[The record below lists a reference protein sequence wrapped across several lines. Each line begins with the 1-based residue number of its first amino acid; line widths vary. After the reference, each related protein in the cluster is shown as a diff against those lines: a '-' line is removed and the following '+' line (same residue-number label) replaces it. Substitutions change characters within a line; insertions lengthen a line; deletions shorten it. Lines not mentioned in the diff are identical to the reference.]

1 VTDLLQDLISSLPDV
16 YAVEREI
23 GRGGMATVYIATD
36 RRHHRQV
43 AVKVLR
49 PEIARCLG
57 AERFLREIEIVSR
70 LTHPHILPLLDSGGS
85 GELLWYIMPYVEGD
99 SLRILLDRERRLPI
113 DQVLQIAVDVASAL
127 SWAHTHD
134 IIHRDI
140 KPENILLEGG
150 QAVVSD
156 FGLARAVRI
165 AAGQEIT
172 DSGLVLG
179 TPSYMSPEQ
188 AQPDEVID
196 GRSDIYSLGCTLYE
210 MLAGQP
216 PFSGPDAQAIIVQHL
231 GCPAPSLRVLRPTV
245 PAWLDQ
251 VVMTALAKTPAD
263 RFASGEA
270 FAAALRAGT
279 SQTDSKPVSASGDRP
294 WPVKRTVRWLT
305 ALMVAAGAFVLIAKT
320 MRDSPRSGVSPGGL
334 GSPVVLVSPFQT
346 VDDDTLAEA
355 VARSLSQAMID
366 SLATISG
373 LRTVP
378 TTGETPRDTDS
389 MLQGAEL
396 SLLVAGSV
404 ERRGND
410 LKAIGRVSEGQSRIQ
425 LFSQAQQATV
435 GAAPVREADLIE
447 LLVRFV
453 RKYVGTELR
462 RRAVAGETKD
472 SAARRSWTRAMSIID
487 AISSPEAVALPKSST
502 DRLSVADSLLGEAIR
517 RDPRWVGPYLA
528 RGWAY
533 LGSASI
539 LGSEGQRDSA
549 RILAHLK
556 ALAAADTAIRIAPA
570 EAAAHE
576 LRGVTL
582 VGLWFETPSEKAD
595 SIGEEAER
603 ALRQAISLDL
613 NVARAWEALGTY
625 YLLIGRFGEGRQAIA
640 EALQADAFLLSEAT
654 VLRWQIL
661 ADLNLEDYKDAHQTC
676 ARGAR
681 WYPLNLAFMNCQYM
695 ILGWSA
701 GDLNSATRAW
711 QLASKAENLATPARR
726 SDVYR
731 TKLLMTAAI
740 LARAGY
746 RDSAES
752 LLRTFVGTRKGGVD
766 IDGFASDEAYVRLL
780 VGQQDEALALLKTFL
795 HYNWAQRGYIVRTP
809 WFRSLQDNPVFLA
822 ITQRR
827 P

>member
-1 VTDLLQDLISSLPDV
+1 VTDVLQGLVSSLPDV

-23 GRGGMATVYIATD
+23 GRGGMAIVYLATD

-43 AVKVLR
+43 AIKVLR

-57 AERFLREIEIVSR
+57 ADRFLREVEIVSG

-99 SLRILLDRERRLPI
+99 TLRLLLQRERRLPI
-113 DQVLQIAVDVASAL
+113 EQVLQIAADLASAL

-134 IIHRDI
+134 IVHRDI

-150 QAVVSD
+150 QAVISD

-165 AAGQEIT
+165 AAGEELT
-172 DSGLVLG
+172 DSGLILG

-188 AQPDEVID
+188 AQPGEVID
-196 GRSDIYSLGCTLYE
+196 GRSDIYSLGCTIYE

-216 PFSGPDAQAIIVQHL
+216 PFSGPDAQSIIVQHL

-263 RFASGEA
+263 RFPSGEA

-279 SQTDSKPVSASGDRP
+279 TPTDSKPVSASGDRP
-294 WPVKRTVRWLT
+294 WPVRRAMRWLT
-305 ALMVAAGAFVLIAKT
+305 ALVVAAGVFVLMART
-320 MRDSPRSGVSPGGL
+320 MRESARSRAALSGL
-334 GSPVVLVSPFQT
+334 GSPVVLVSPFQA
-346 VDDDTLAEA
+346 VGDDTLAKS
-355 VARSLSQAMID
+355 VALSVSEAMID
-366 SLATISG
+366 SLATING
-373 LRTVP
+373 LRPVSTAN
-378 TTGETPRDTDS
+378 ETPQRMDS
-389 MLQGAEL
+389 LVRGAEF
-396 SLLVAGSV
+396 SLIVAGSI
-404 ERRGND
+404 ERRGNR
-410 LKAIGRVSEGQSRIQ
+410 LKGIGRVSDGPSRIQ
-425 LFSQAQQATV
+425 LFSQGQQAAV
-435 GAAPVREADLIE
+435 GAAPVLQEDLIE
-447 LLVRFV
+447 RIVRFV

-462 RRAVAGETKD
+462 RRAVAAETKD
-472 SAARRSWTRAMSIID
+472 SVARGSWTRAMSIID
-487 AISSPEAVALPKSST
+487 AISSPEAVALPKSSA
-502 DRLSVADSLLGEAIR
+502 DRLVVADSLLGQALR

-549 RILAHLK
+549 LISAHRK
-556 ALAAADTAIRIAPA
+556 AIAAADSAIRIAPVDA
-570 EAAAHE
+570 DGHE
-576 LRGVTL
+576 LRGAAL

-603 ALRQAISLDL
+603 ELRRAISLDL
-613 NVARAWEALGTY
+613 NVARAWEALGAY
-625 YLLIGRFGEGRQAIA
+625 YLFTGRFGEGRQAIA
-640 EALQADAFLLSEAT
+640 QALQADAFLVSEPT

-661 ADLNLEDYKDAHQTC
+661 ADLNLQDYTDAQQTC

-681 WYPLNLAFMNCQYM
+681 WYPLSLAFMNCQYV

-701 GDLNSATRAW
+701 GDLESAMLAW
-711 QLASKAENLATPARR
+711 QLASKAENLVTPARR

-740 LARAGY
+740 LARGGY

-795 HYNWAQRGYIVRTP
+795 HYNWAQRGYVERTP
-809 WFRSLQDNPVFLA
+809 WFRPLHSNPTFVA
-822 ITQRR
+822 MIKQR

>member
-1 VTDLLQDLISSLPDV
+1 VTDVLQGLVGSLPEV

-23 GRGGMATVYIATD
+23 GRGGMAIVYLATD

-43 AVKVLR
+43 AIKVLR

-57 AERFLREIEIVSR
+57 ADRFLREIGIVSR

-85 GELLWYIMPYVEGD
+85 EELLWYIMPYVEGD
-99 SLRILLDRERRLPI
+99 TLRLLLQRERRLPI
-113 DQVLQIAVDVASAL
+113 EQVLQIAADLASAV

-134 IIHRDI
+134 IVHRDI

-150 QAVVSD
+150 QAVISD

-165 AAGQEIT
+165 AAGEELT

-188 AQPDEVID
+188 AQPGEVID
-196 GRSDIYSLGCTLYE
+196 GRSDIYSLGCTIYE

-216 PFSGPDAQAIIVQHL
+216 PFSGPDAQSIIVQHL

-263 RFASGEA
+263 RFPSGEA
-270 FAAALRAGT
+270 FAAALRGGAT
-279 SQTDSKPVSASGDRP
+279 PIDSKPVSASGDRP
-294 WPVKRTVRWLT
+294 WPVRHAMQWLT
-305 ALMVAAGAFVLIAKT
+305 ALIVAAGVFVLIART
-320 MRDSPRSGVSPGGL
+320 MRDSHRSRVSSDGP
-334 GSPVVLVSPFQT
+334 GSPVVLVSSFQT
-346 VDDDTLAEA
+346 GSDDTIAKS

-366 SLATISG
+366 SFATISG

-378 TTGETPRDTDS
+378 TSGETSRETDS
-389 MLQGAEL
+389 LLRGAEL
-396 SLLVAGSV
+396 SLLVAGSI

-425 LFSQAQQATV
+425 LFSQGQQAAV
-435 GAAPVREADLIE
+435 AAAPVLEADLIE
-447 LLVRFV
+447 RIVRFV
-453 RKYVGTELR
+453 RRHVGTELR
-462 RRAVAGETKD
+462 RRAVAAETKD
-472 SAARRSWTRAMSIID
+472 SAARNYWSRAMSIID
-487 AISSPEAVALPKSST
+487 AISSPEATALPKST
-502 DRLSVADSLLGEAIR
+502 ADRLVVADSLLAEALR
-517 RDPRWVGPYLA
+517 RDPQWVGPYLA

-539 LGSEGQRDSA
+539 YASEGQRDSA
-549 RILAHLK
+549 RISAHLK
-556 ALAAADTAIRIAPA
+556 AVAAADTAIRIAPA
-570 EAAAHE
+570 DADAHE
-576 LRGVTL
+576 LRGVAL
-582 VGLWFETPSEKAD
+582 IGLWFETPSEKAD

-603 ALRQAISLDL
+603 NLRRAISLDL

-625 YLLIGRFGEGRQAIA
+625 YLLTGRFGEGRQAIA
-640 EALQADAFLLSEAT
+640 QALQADAFLLSEPQ

-661 ADLNLEDYKDAHQTC
+661 ADLNLEDYADAQKTC

-681 WYPLNLAFMNCQYM
+681 WYPLDLAFMNCQYM

-701 GDLNSATRAW
+701 DDLKSAKRAW

-726 SDVYR
+726 SDVHR

-746 RDSAES
+746 GDSAES
-752 LLRTFVGTRKGGVD
+752 LLRTFVGTRKGGID

-780 VGQQDEALALLKTFL
+780 VGQQDEALALLKIFL
-795 HYNWAQRGYIVRTP
+795 HYNWAQRGYIARTP
-809 WFRSLQDNPVFLA
+809 WYRSLHGNPAFIA
-822 ITQRR
+822 MTERR

>member
-1 VTDLLQDLISSLPDV
+1 MAIV
-16 YAVEREI
+16 YL
-23 GRGGMATVYIATD
+23 ATD

-57 AERFLREIEIVSR
+57 ADRFLREIEIVSG

-99 SLRILLDRERRLPI
+99 TLRLLLQRERRLPI
-113 DQVLQIAVDVASAL
+113 EQVLQITADLASAL
-127 SWAHTHD
+127 SWAHTHH
-134 IIHRDI
+134 IVHRDI

-150 QAVVSD
+150 QAVISD

-165 AAGQEIT
+165 AAGEELT

-188 AQPDEVID
+188 AQPGEVID
-196 GRSDIYSLGCTLYE
+196 GRSDIYSLGCTIYE

-216 PFSGPDAQAIIVQHL
+216 PFSGPDAQSIIVQHL

-245 PAWLDQ
+245 PPWLDQ

-263 RFASGEA
+263 RFTSGEA

-279 SQTDSKPVSASGDRP
+279 MPTDFVPGSASGDRP
-294 WPVKRTVRWLT
+294 WPVRRAMRWLT
-305 ALMVAAGAFVLIAKT
+305 ALMVAAGVFVLIART
-320 MRDSPRSGVSPGGL
+320 MRESATSRPALSGL
-334 GSPVVLVSPFQT
+334 GSPIVLVSPFQA
-346 VDDDTLAEA
+346 VGDDTIAKS
-355 VARSLSQAMID
+355 VALSVSEAMID
-366 SLATISG
+366 SLATING
-373 LRTVP
+373 LRPVSTA
-378 TTGETPRDTDS
+378 GETPQRMDS
-389 MLQGAEL
+389 LVRGAEF
-396 SLLVAGSV
+396 SLIVAGSI
-404 ERRGND
+404 ERRGNG
-410 LKAIGRVSEGQSRIQ
+410 LKGIGRVSDGPSRIR
-425 LFSQAQQATV
+425 LFSQGQQASV
-435 GAAPVREADLIE
+435 GAAPVLQGDLIE
-447 LLVRFV
+447 RIVRFV

-462 RRAVAGETKD
+462 RRAVAAETRD
-472 SAARRSWTRAMSIID
+472 SVARGFWTRAMSIID
-487 AISSPEAVALPKSST
+487 AISSPEAVALPKSSA
-502 DRLSVADSLLGEAIR
+502 DRLTVADSLLGEAIR

-549 RILAHLK
+549 LISAHRK
-556 ALAAADTAIRIAPA
+556 AIAAADSAIRIAPA
-570 EAAAHE
+570 DADGHE
-576 LRGVTL
+576 LRGVAL
-582 VGLWFETPSEKAD
+582 IGLWFETPSEKAD

-603 ALRQAISLDL
+603 ELRRAISLDL
-613 NVARAWEALGTY
+613 NVARAWEALGAY
-625 YLLIGRFGEGRQAIA
+625 YLFTGRFREGRQAIA
-640 EALQADAFLLSEAT
+640 QSLEADAFLLSEPT

-661 ADLNLEDYKDAHQTC
+661 AEVNLEEYTNAHQTC

-681 WYPLNLAFMNCQYM
+681 WYPLSLAFMNCQYV

-701 GDLNSATRAW
+701 GDLKSAARAW

-746 RDSAES
+746 QDSAES
-752 LLRTFVGTRKGGVD
+752 LLRTFVSTRKGGVD

-795 HYNWAQRGYIVRTP
+795 HYNWAQRGYVERTP
-809 WFRSLQDNPVFLA
+809 WFRPLHSNPTFVA
-822 ITQRR
+822 MIKQR